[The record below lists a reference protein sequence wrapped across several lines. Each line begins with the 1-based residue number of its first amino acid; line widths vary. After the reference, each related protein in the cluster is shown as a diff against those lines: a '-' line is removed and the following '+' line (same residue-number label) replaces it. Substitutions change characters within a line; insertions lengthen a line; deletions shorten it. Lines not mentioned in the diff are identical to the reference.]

1 MLRQFLIYC
10 RCLLLTGS
18 SARAIRLSTAAR
30 SRFPRS
36 RSSRPPTRRDGAR
49 RVRGSGGGRCPG
61 RGGGR
66 RAVRGQQRAQL
77 RAGKGSGNPAHP
89 SASAGSRTLPDQ
101 PLEAASEDVLDE
113 VRPPSSRS
121 SGVRRGRSRRVR
133 FFPQPRRAE
142 RKLRPLLVGL
152 PDRKRAWRDGGRR
165 HGAVRLVSLHRQRS
179 AASNRQF
186 SAVLLRASRL
196 RQPQRSKSSKLKV

>member
-30 SRFPRS
+30 SRCPRS

-66 RAVRGQQRAQL
+66 RAVRGQQRAKL

-113 VRPPSSRS
+113 IRPPYSRS
-121 SGVRRGRSRRVR
+121 SRVRRGQL
-133 FFPQPRRAE
+133 FPQPRRAE